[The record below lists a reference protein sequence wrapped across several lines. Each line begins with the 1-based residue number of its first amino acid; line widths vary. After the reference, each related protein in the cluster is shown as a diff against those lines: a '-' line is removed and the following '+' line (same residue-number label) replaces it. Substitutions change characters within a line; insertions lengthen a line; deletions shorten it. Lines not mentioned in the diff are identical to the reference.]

1 MTITDLKAYAK
12 RINADVQPT
21 DKMSV
26 TLNREATAY
35 ISAFLNDRKHSLEQ
49 SLADQKISDKKRSKR
64 EYELG
69 MVLEAI
75 NAITN
80 AKLL

>member
-1 MTITDLKAYAK
+1 MTITNLKAYAK
-12 RINADVQPT
+12 RINADMKPT

-35 ISAFLNDRKHSLEQ
+35 ISAFLKDRKHSLEQ
-49 SLADQKISDKKRSKR
+49 SLADPKISDKKRSKR

-75 NAITN
+75 NAISN